1 MKSVSIAD
9 ARNRLTELLHGTEDG
24 QSVQVTRRGQPVA
37 VLLSETEYL
46 RLKSAAAG
54 AVDFAAWVRRWRE
67 QLPAGIEG
75 ISAIE
80 LERWREL

>member
-9 ARNRLTELLHGTEDG
+9 AKNRLPELLHSTEDG
-24 QSVQVTRRGQPVA
+24 QPVHVTRRGQPVA
-37 VLLSETEYL
+37 VLLSEVEYL

-54 AVDFAAWVRRWRE
+54 AIDFAAWVRKWRE

-75 ISAIE
+75 ITAAE